1 MINYNIDT
9 TKVNRLNNSE
19 YEKSNGYS
27 CRMSEEPIHPSHMQP
42 RPEDII
48 DLEVTRTQDQK
59 IKYIVGLAISMN
71 LLKKTFVLKDEFSF
85 AIPALEQFKLK
96 YILESEKRS
105 IKNPINQEE
114 LQMMLKRV
122 EERIVRERAMF
133 GHS

>member
-9 TKVNRLNNSE
+9 TKVNRLNNNE
-19 YEKSNGYS
+19 YEKSNGYN
-27 CRMSEEPIHPSHMQP
+27 CRMSEEPIHPSYMQP
-42 RPEDII
+42 RPEDIV
-48 DLEVTRTQDQK
+48 DLEVTRTEDQK

-71 LLKKTFVLKDEFSF
+71 LLKKTFVLKNEFSF

-122 EERIVRERAMF
+122 EERVARERAMF
-133 GHS
+133 GHL